1 MRIIQGK
8 VLFVGDNADIST
20 LIVRI
25 LNRSG
30 CEAVAANKK
39 EALRVLSAQDFDCIL
54 LDWVMDED
62 RDQKF
67 YHQIHLLTPQTPVFL
82 FTGMSSGQE
91 ITFALRDLPEEGL
104 SPINLDT
111 LVADVFQGDW
121 RSTEVAKSPVA
132 REM

>member
-1 MRIIQGK
+1 MIQGK
-8 VLFVGDNADIST
+8 VLFVSDSTDIST

-30 CEAVAANKK
+30 CEATAANQK
-39 EALRVLSAQDFDCIL
+39 EALLALREQNFDCII

-62 RDQKF
+62 RDHKF
-67 YHQIHLLTPQTPVFL
+67 CHQIRLMAPQISVFL
-82 FTGMSSGQE
+82 FTGVSSNQE
-91 ITFALRDLPEEGL
+91 ILLALRDLPKERL

-121 RSTEVAKSPVA
+121 RYNEVAKSHVP
-132 REM
+132 RGI